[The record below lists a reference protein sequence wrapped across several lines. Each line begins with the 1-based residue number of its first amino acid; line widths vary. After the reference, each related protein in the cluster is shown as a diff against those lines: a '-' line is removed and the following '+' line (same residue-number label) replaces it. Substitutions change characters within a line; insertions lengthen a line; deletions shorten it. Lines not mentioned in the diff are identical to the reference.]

1 MFVTGKAAVLA
12 MGAWIYK
19 VIIVD
24 SVPKPTVMSEWMA
37 LPNCAGI
44 HTSPSVLT
52 VSNELQG
59 KKNKRKVVGFI
70 HFPNLH

>member
-1 MFVTGKAAVLA
+1 MFVTGKAAVVA

-19 VIIVD
+19 VISVD

-44 HTSPSVLT
+44 HTSFSAHD
-52 VSNELQG
+52 
-59 KKNKRKVVGFI
+59 F
-70 HFPNLH
+70 

>member
-44 HTSPSVLT
+44 HTSFCAHGFQRIT
-52 VSNELQG
+52 E
-59 KKNKRKVVGFI
+59 KKK
-70 HFPNLH
+70 